1 MVKENQKNNNKESQV
16 NAKAVKESHDEVESL
31 KDDLMAE
38 QLGNNKRKVAL
49 MCSLMLN
56 MVFVITAYAI
66 LCSDGTGQTFGR
78 LLGVNM

>member
-1 MVKENQKNNNKESQV
+1 MV
-16 NAKAVKESHDEVESL
+16 
-31 KDDLMAE
+31 E
-38 QLGNNKRKVAL
+38 QLDSNKRKVAL

-78 LLGVNM
+78 LLGVNT

>member
-1 MVKENQKNNNKESQV
+1 MVKENQKSNIKESQV
-16 NAKAVKESHDEVESL
+16 EAKATSKESEVESL
-31 KDDLMAE
+31 KDDLMVE
-38 QLGNNKRKVAL
+38 QLDNNKRKVAL

-78 LLGVNM
+78 LLGFNM

>member
-56 MVFVITAYAI
+56 MVFVI
-66 LCSDGTGQTFGR
+66 DF
-78 LLGVNM
+78 M

>member
-1 MVKENQKNNNKESQV
+1 MVKDNDKTILSKKQAEANQVSDSQS
-16 NAKAVKESHDEVESL
+16 EIESL
-31 KDDLMAE
+31 KDDVMVE
-38 QLGNNKRKVAL
+38 QLENNKRKVAL

-78 LLGVNM
+78 LLGLNM